1 MYYYFQKI
9 LDWVREVLARMMP
22 KEGKED
28 AGSLLNL
35 NIILTPRI
43 AWALQ
48 QWSLMYINLAPW
60 TLKDD
65 LVTPNGV
72 KTLNIPAAIAAELA
86 RVVTIDMTCSITGSP
101 RADFLNETMQR
112 LIADIRPFVEY
123 ACAKGGLIFKPYI
136 TDDNRIAIDYVQA
149 DMFYPMAFDSDR
161 RLTSC
166 CFVDMKQVGGHFYK
180 RFEYH
185 ILEAGEEGRFN
196 EHVYNWNFKSTAR
209 DDMGDRCNLAEVPE
223 WADIEEEANI
233 EDVERPLYAYFRMPF
248 ANNIDPLS
256 PIGVSCFAR
265 AVDLIEQ
272 TDKLWNDFLW
282 EFDSGQRALYVDGL
296 AFGKDVR
303 SGNPKLPPNR
313 LYRTLDMGA
322 QDDDFFKDWTPNM
335 REMSYI
341 NALESHYRM
350 IEFQCGLSDG
360 VLPRPQAVQMATAT
374 EVKMT
379 QQRTYATIT
388 DTQRMLRTALED
400 LLYAIDTWA
409 SIYELAPEGE
419 YQVEFGF
426 DDSIVHDKDAEF
438 LQDTQAI
445 GLKVLSRTEFRM
457 RNYDETESQAK
468 EAIDKIDAENPQS
481 SLEDLFKGQTEPAN
495 MEE

>member
-22 KEGKED
+22 KEGKQD
-28 AGSLLNL
+28 SGSLLNL

-43 AWALQ
+43 AWVLQ

-60 TLKDD
+60 TTKDD
-65 LVTPNGV
+65 MITSNGV
-72 KTLNIPAAIAAELA
+72 KSLNIPAAISAELA
-86 RVVTIDMTCSITGSP
+86 RTVTIEMTCSVTGSA
-101 RADFLNETMQR
+101 RADFLNEMMQK
-112 LIADIRPFVEY
+112 LIGDIRPFVEY
-123 ACAKGGLIFKPYI
+123 ACAKGGLIFKPYVK
-136 TDDNRIAIDYVQA
+136 DDGTIAIDYVQA

-185 ILEAGEEGRFN
+185 ILEAEG

-209 DDMGDRCNLAEVPE
+209 DDMGDRCSLAEIPE
-223 WADIEEEANI
+223 WADIEEEALI
-233 EDVERPLYAYFRMPF
+233 EGVERPLYAYFRMPF

-265 AVDLIEQ
+265 AVVLIEQ

-282 EFDSGQRALYVDGL
+282 EFDSGQRALYVDSL
-296 AFGKDVR
+296 AFGNDAR
-303 SGNPKLPPNR
+303 SGKPKLPKER
-313 LYRTLDMGA
+313 LYRTLDMGG
-322 QDDDFFKDWTPNM
+322 QDDSFFEDWTPTF
-335 REMSYI
+335 REESYI

-350 IEFQCGLSDG
+350 IEFQCGISEG
-360 VLPRPQAVQMATAT
+360 ILPRPQAVQMATAT

-388 DTQRMLRTALED
+388 DTQRALRVALED

-419 YQVEFGF
+419 YEVEFGF
-426 DDSIVHDKDAEF
+426 DDSIVHDKDSEF

-445 GLKVLSRTEFRM
+445 GLRVLSRSEFRM
-457 RNYDETESQAK
+457 RNYDETEETALQAIAK
-468 EAIDKIDAENPQS
+468 IDKENPQP
-481 SLEDLFKGQTEPAN
+481 SLEDLFKQPVE
-495 MEE
+495 